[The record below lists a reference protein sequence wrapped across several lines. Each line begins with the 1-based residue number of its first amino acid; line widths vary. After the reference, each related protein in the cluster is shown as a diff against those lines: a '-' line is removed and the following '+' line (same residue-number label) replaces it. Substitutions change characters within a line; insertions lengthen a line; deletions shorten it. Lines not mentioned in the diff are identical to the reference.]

1 MVLGPRVKVINL
13 IILPESSRNELEIL
27 PEDSFYVPVDNPEVS
42 STRHEYFAWN
52 SQKGDRFRSGRRKVG
67 R

>member
-1 MVLGPRVKVINL
+1 MEDLRYLTRIFTQ
-13 IILPESSRNELEIL
+13 RAEIL

-42 STRHEYFAWN
+42 SSRHEYFAWN
-52 SQKGDRFRSGRRKVG
+52 SQKGDRFRSGRIKVG